1 MVKTVGNQLPQ
12 PVQNVL
18 LLVSGEGGVTG
29 SKLLQKGPFQKFLRI
44 PFSTS
49 YLSNAAVVH
58 PSKGGGCV
66 KVGKTAQRSV
76 GVP

>member
-1 MVKTVGNQLPQ
+1 MVRTVGNQLPQ
-12 PVQNVL
+12 PVQNV

-29 SKLLQKGPFQKFLRI
+29 SKLLQKGPFYMFLKI

-49 YLSNAAVVH
+49 YLSNAAIIH
-58 PSKGGGCV
+58 PSKGGGCEQ
-66 KVGKTAQRSV
+66 VGKTLQRSV